1 MRFPALAFAVAV
13 ACGSCPAALAACRW
27 EWLCN
32 GEGACKLMPACDS
45 VHETPPGPPPLAIRP
60 AGAAGAGRGG
70 LACEHIMRLARDG
83 RWTWSEACYCA
94 DKSRNPDASRPF
106 ANIVRCD
113 DRAGMPPVIPGGD
126 YVVDGRAGRS
136 LPLLRGD
143 LRGLP

>member
-1 MRFPALAFAVAV
+1 
-13 ACGSCPAALAACRW
+13 
-27 EWLCN
+27 
-32 GEGACKLMPACDS
+32 MPACDS

-60 AGAAGAGRGG
+60 AGAAGAGRGV
-70 LACEHIMRLARDG
+70 LACEHIMRLARGG

-113 DRAGMPPVIPGGD
+113 DRSGMPPVVPGGD
-126 YVVDGRAGRS
+126 LVVDGRAGRPY
-136 LPLLRGD
+136 PLLREE